1 MFQTIGPARRPE
13 EIKVEQ
19 AILCNDES
27 SHEEL
32 VRAALDGSRIIPS
45 TKIDDLTLRSWRR
58 CRDEYGLDPGKVP
71 EPVIIDRQDL
81 RERLQKYDR
90 LLDIARVEMTDL
102 YQQLAG
108 SGHAIMLTDK
118 DGILLN
124 FIGDPQFTDAA
135 AHAGMQLGAVWSE
148 SVQGTN
154 GMGTCLIEQKPLV
167 IHKQSHFFARNASLT
182 CAAAPVFDPH
192 GEILA
197 VLDASSESQMAQ
209 QHTMVL
215 LNMSA
220 QVIENR
226 VFFCAMKQSF
236 MLRFHSRSEFI
247 STLGEGAIAFD
258 EDGIILAANRS
269 AMFQLNLESPNQIVG
284 HPIHQLFTT
293 SLNSLL
299 RHANSHAFPIRETE
313 HGKRFFATLQ
323 LPKNSCRSGNTVLKT
338 PVIENRSEIQE
349 YHGTSD
355 SLDAL
360 HFNEPRMKRN
370 VETAIKLIER
380 DIPCMLFGETGTGK
394 EMFSRALHL
403 ASSRHNKPFIAVN
416 CASLPESLIESE
428 LFGYRPG
435 AFTGASREGSRGKIL
450 QADGGTLFLDEIGDM
465 PLSLQARLLRV
476 LEEREVTPLGGEKPI
491 KVSIKL
497 ISATHHDIQGMVEDG
512 DFREDLYYRLHG
524 LSLTMPPLRERTDRV
539 QLIKHIAQ
547 LEAGT
552 TEELNWDPE
561 ALKLLDS
568 YRWPGN
574 IRQLRNV
581 LRTAT
586 ALCENNLVTTA
597 DLPEEIRNTLF
608 DDEFNEGADSNLNV
622 LAIAERDALLSELEE
637 MHWNISRVAKKLDL
651 SRNTLYRRMKRFN
664 ITPPR

>member
-1 MFQTIGPARRPE
+1 
-13 EIKVEQ
+13 
-19 AILCNDES
+19 
-27 SHEEL
+27 
-32 VRAALDGSRIIPS
+32 VRAALSGSHLVQS
-45 TKIDDLTLRSWRR
+45 SEIDDITLRSWRR
-58 CRDEYGLDPGKVP
+58 CTEEHGLDPGTSP
-71 EPVIIDRQDL
+71 DPVIINRQDL
-81 RERLQKYDR
+81 RERLQKYER

-182 CAAAPVFDPH
+182 CSAAPIFDPH

-197 VLDASSESQMAQ
+197 VLDASSESKMAQ

-226 VFFCAMKQSF
+226 VFFCAMKEAF
-236 MLRFHSRSEFI
+236 VLRFHSRSEFI
-247 STLGEGAIAFD
+247 STLGEGAIAFNA
-258 EDGIILAANRS
+258 EGEIQAINRS
-269 AMFQLNLESPNQIVG
+269 AMFQLNIDSPQEIVG
-284 HPIHQLFTT
+284 RHIQQHFTT
-293 SLNSLL
+293 SLTSLL
-299 RHANSHAFPIRETE
+299 KQANSHAFPIRETQ

-323 LPKNSCRSGNTVLKT
+323 LPEKGCRSQRHKAPWESKAKSTQLKNTAGPGAEAL
-338 PVIENRSEIQE
+338 N
-349 YHGTSD
+349 
-355 SLDAL
+355 AL
-360 HFNEPRMKRN
+360 HFNEPRMARN
-370 VETAIKLIER
+370 VKTAVKLIER

-394 EMFSRALHL
+394 EMFARALHN
-403 ASSRHNKPFIAVN
+403 ASSRYNNAFVAVN

-428 LFGYRPG
+428 LFGYKAG
-435 AFTGASREGSRGKIL
+435 AFTGANREGNRGKIL

-465 PLSLQARLLRV
+465 PLHLQARLLRV
-476 LEEREVTPLGGEKPI
+476 LEVREVTPLGGEKPV

-497 ISATHHDIQGMVEDG
+497 ISATHHDIQSMVEEG
-512 DFREDLYYRLHG
+512 SFREDLYYRLHG
-524 LSLTMPPLRERTDRV
+524 LSLTMPALRDRTDKID
-539 QLIKHIAQ
+539 LIKHIGQ
-547 LEAGT
+547 LEAIT
-552 TEELNWDPE
+552 KEPLNWEPE
-561 ALKLLDS
+561 ALKTLENF
-568 YRWPGN
+568 RWPGN

-581 LRTAT
+581 MRTVT
-586 ALCENNLVTTA
+586 ALCEDNMVTVD
-597 DLPEEIRNTLF
+597 DLP
-608 DDEFNEGADSNLNV
+608 DEVRESAYLDELSENSEAPLNA
-622 LAIAERDALLSELEE
+622 LAIAERDALLVELEE

-651 SRNTLYRRMKRFN
+651 SRNTLYRRMKRFG
-664 ITPPR
+664 ISPPR

>member
-1 MFQTIGPARRPE
+1 ME
-13 EIKVEQ
+13 K
-19 AILCNDES
+19 AILYNDIS
-27 SHEEL
+27 SHEDL

-45 TKIDDLTLRSWRR
+45 SEIDDLTIRSWRR
-58 CRDEYGLDPGKVP
+58 CRDDYGLDPGQTP
-71 EPVIIDRQDL
+71 DPIIIDRQDL
-81 RERLQKYDR
+81 RERLQKYER
-90 LLDIARVEMTDL
+90 LLNIARIEMTDL

-154 GMGTCLIEQKPLV
+154 GMGTCLVERKPLV

-182 CAAAPVFDPH
+182 CAAAPIFDPH

-197 VLDASSESQMAQ
+197 VLDASSESKMAQ

-226 VFFCAMKQSF
+226 VFFCAMKDAF
-236 MLRFHSRSEFI
+236 VLRFHARSEFI

-258 EDGIILAANRS
+258 AEGTVLAVNRS
-269 AMFQLNLESPNQIVG
+269 AMFQLNLESPQQIVG
-284 HPIHQLFTT
+284 HPINQLFTT
-293 SLNSLL
+293 SLGSLL
-299 RHANSHAFPIRETE
+299 KHANSHPFPIRETE
-313 HGKRFFATLQ
+313 HGRRFFATLQ
-323 LPKNSCRSGNTVLKT
+323 LPKNSCPTDVSPSSTTIIAPKT
-338 PVIENRSEIQE
+338 N
-349 YHGTSD
+349 HSD
-355 SLDAL
+355 SLGRPDSLEAL
-360 HFNEPRMKRN
+360 HFGEPRMKRN
-370 VETAIKLIER
+370 VETALKLIER

-394 EMFSRALHL
+394 EMFAQALHM
-403 ASSRHNKPFIAVN
+403 ASSRHNKPFVAVN

-435 AFTGASREGSRGKIL
+435 AFTGASREGNRGKIV

-465 PLSLQARLLRV
+465 PMHLQARLLRV

-491 KVSIKL
+491 RVSIKL

-512 DFREDLYYRLHG
+512 NFREDLYYRLHG
-524 LSLTMPPLRERTDRV
+524 VSLTMPPLRERLDRQ
-539 QLIKHIAQ
+539 QLIKHIGQ

-552 TEELNWDPE
+552 SEELSWHPD
-561 ALKLLDS
+561 ALKLLDNF
-568 YRWPGN
+568 RWPGN

-581 LRTAT
+581 LRTTT
-586 ALCENNLVTTA
+586 ALCENNTVTVD
-597 DLPEEIRNTLF
+597 DLPEEIRNSFF
-608 DDEFNEGADSNLNV
+608 DDEFDDGADHNLNA

-651 SRNTLYRRMKRFN
+651 SRNTLYRRMKRFG

>member
-1 MFQTIGPARRPE
+1 MEKAVIQNDMTNHE
-13 EIKVEQ
+13 EI
-19 AILCNDES
+19 
-27 SHEEL
+27 
-32 VRAALDGSRIIPS
+32 VRAALDGSQIINS
-45 TKIDDLTLRSWRR
+45 SEIDDLTLRSWRR
-58 CRDEYGLDPGKVP
+58 CRDEYGLDPSMP
-71 EPVIIDRQDL
+71 PDPVIIDRQNLCD
-81 RERLQKYDR
+81 RLQKYER

-135 AHAGMQLGAVWSE
+135 AHTGMQLGAVWSE

-154 GMGTCLIEQKPLV
+154 GMGTCLVEQKPLV
-167 IHKQSHFFARNASLT
+167 IHKQSHFFSRNATLT
-182 CAAAPVFDPH
+182 CAAAPIFDPH
-192 GEILA
+192 GDILA
-197 VLDASSESQMAQ
+197 VLDASSESKMAQ

-226 VFFCAMKQSF
+226 VFFCAMKEAF
-236 MLRFHSRSEFI
+236 VLRFHSRSEFI

-258 EDGIILAANRS
+258 
-269 AMFQLNLESPNQIVG
+269 
-284 HPIHQLFTT
+284 
-293 SLNSLL
+293 
-299 RHANSHAFPIRETE
+299 TE
-313 HGKRFFATLQ
+313 GK
-323 LPKNSCRSGNTVLKT
+323 
-338 PVIENRSEIQE
+338 IE
-349 YHGTSD
+349 
-355 SLDAL
+355 
-360 HFNEPRMKRN
+360 
-370 VETAIKLIER
+370 AIKLVER
-380 DIPCMLFGETGTGK
+380 DVPCMLFGETGTGK
-394 EMFSRALHL
+394 EMFARALHQ
-403 ASSRHNKPFIAVN
+403 ASSRHDKAFVAVN

-435 AFTGASREGSRGKIL
+435 AFTGANRDGSRGKIV

-465 PLSLQARLLRV
+465 PLHLQARLLRV

-497 ISATHHDIQGMVEDG
+497 ISATHHNIKDMIEDG

-524 LSLTMPPLRERTDRV
+524 VSLTMPPLRERTDRL

-547 LEAGT
+547 LEADIS
-552 TEELNWDPE
+552 EELNWEPD
-561 ALKLLDS
+561 ALKLLENFN
-568 YRWPGN
+568 WPGN

-581 LRTAT
+581 LRTST
-586 ALCENNLVTTA
+586 ALCENNIVTVN
-597 DLPEEIRNTLF
+597 DLPDEIRNTVY
-608 DDEFNEGADSNLNV
+608 DDEFADGPEANLNA

-637 MHWNISRVAKKLDL
+637 MHWNISRVAKKLGL
-651 SRNTLYRRMKRFN
+651 SRNTLYRRMKRFG

>member
-1 MFQTIGPARRPE
+1 
-13 EIKVEQ
+13 V
-19 AILCNDES
+19 
-27 SHEEL
+27 EL
-32 VRAALDGSRIIPS
+32 VRAALNGSHIVQS
-45 TKIDDLTLRSWRR
+45 AEIDDLTLRSWRR
-58 CRDEYGLDPGKVP
+58 CRDEYGLDPSVTP
-71 EPVIIDRQDL
+71 NPVIIDRED
-81 RERLQKYDR
+81 LQKRLEKHER

-124 FIGDPQFTDAA
+124 FIGDPQFTHAA
-135 AHAGMQLGAVWSE
+135 ANAGMQLGAVWSE

-154 GMGTCLIEQKPLV
+154 GMGTCLVEQKPLV
-167 IHKQSHFFARNASLT
+167 IHKQSHFFSRYASLT
-182 CAAAPVFDPH
+182 CAAAPIFDPH

-197 VLDASSESQMAQ
+197 VLDASSESKMAQ

-226 VFFCAMKQSF
+226 IFFCAMKDTF
-236 MLRFHSRSEFI
+236 MLRFHSRSEFV

-258 EDGIILAANRS
+258 AEGKIMAVNRS
-269 AMFQLNLESPNQIVG
+269 AMFQLNLESPQQIVG
-284 HPIHQLFTT
+284 NTIHQQFTT
-293 SLNSLL
+293 SLDSLL
-299 RHANSHAFPIRETE
+299 KQAHSHHAFPIRESQN
-313 HGKRFFATLQ
+313 GKRFFATLQ
-323 LPKNSCRSGNTVLKT
+323 PPQSSCPTRDPLPFTKNAKT
-338 PVIENRSEIQE
+338 PSKCVVRP
-349 YHGTSD
+349 GTE
-355 SLDAL
+355 SLNAL
-360 HFNEPRMKRN
+360 HFNEPRMMRN
-370 VETAIKLIER
+370 VKTAEKIIDR

-394 EMFSRALHL
+394 EMFARALHL
-403 ASSRHNKPFIAVN
+403 ATSRRHKAFVAVN

-465 PLSLQARLLRV
+465 PLHLQARLLRV

-512 DFREDLYYRLHG
+512 SFREDLYYRLHG
-524 LSLTMPPLRERTDRV
+524 VSLTMPPLRDRTDRI
-539 QLIKHIAQ
+539 QLIKHIGQ
-547 LEAGT
+547 LEADSDEPLT
-552 TEELNWDPE
+552 WEPE
-561 ALKLLDS
+561 ALQLLDK

-581 LRTAT
+581 LRTVT
-586 ALCENNLVTTA
+586 ALCDNNRVTVD
-597 DLPEEIRNTLF
+597 DLPDDIRDYF
-608 DDEFNEGADSNLNV
+608 HREDHPAGAEPPLNA
-622 LAIAERDALLSELEE
+622 LAIAERNALLSELEE
-637 MHWNISRVAKKLDL
+637 MHWNISRVAKKLAL
-651 SRNTLYRRMKRFN
+651 SRNTLYRRMKRFGIN
-664 ITPPR
+664 PPR